1 MIQLGSILQIPL
13 CIICVREMDKPESP
27 SYSALNDQYIAHEQ
41 ITQAD
46 LPPGIKMIISNM
58 PFASPTWTQTTIK
71 KIQVVTLCKI
81 FQTLYLCNMRVITC

>member
-27 SYSALNDQYIAHEQ
+27 SYSASNDQYIAHEQ

-46 LPPGIKMIISNM
+46 LPPGIKMKILNV
-58 PFASPTWTQTTIK
+58 PFDSPTWHSDNYKEDTSATP
-71 KIQVVTLCKI
+71 CKL
-81 FQTLYLCNMRVITC
+81 FQTLYLYLT